1 MNIVIDHDKWLQAI
15 SEEDAPPVGLL
26 TASPVVLNPTTA
38 PVIAQ
43 ARGPVETVKALV
55 LTFRVVPGASEDEL
69 ASVTSH
75 LLCRLSWREEEL
87 GGDGLE
93 FDQNGSVFG
102 PEGAVLRLFPV
113 KREGAA
119 ERVARLVDELN
130 SEGRRV
136 TGQTSQGADGGIGA
150 KIARNLK
157 SSLPESAM
165 RHFEMAAV
173 A

>member
-1 MNIVIDHDKWLQAI
+1 MGLVKDREKWLKFLDEV
-15 SEEDAPPVGLL
+15 EEPAV
-26 TASPVVLNPTTA
+26 SPLATSPEFMD
-38 PVIAQ
+38 
-43 ARGPVETVKALV
+43 GPVAAPRTPPETVKALV
-55 LTFRVVPGASEDEL
+55 LAFRVVPGASEDEL

-87 GGDGLE
+87 GGEGLD
-93 FDQNGSVFG
+93 FDVAGSVFG
-102 PEGAVLRLFPV
+102 PDRVVLRLFPS

-119 ERVARLVDELN
+119 ARVAQLVDELN
-130 SEGRRV
+130 SERRRV
-136 TGQTSQGADGGIGA
+136 TDRGQQGPDGGIGA

-165 RHFEMAAV
+165 KHFEMAAV